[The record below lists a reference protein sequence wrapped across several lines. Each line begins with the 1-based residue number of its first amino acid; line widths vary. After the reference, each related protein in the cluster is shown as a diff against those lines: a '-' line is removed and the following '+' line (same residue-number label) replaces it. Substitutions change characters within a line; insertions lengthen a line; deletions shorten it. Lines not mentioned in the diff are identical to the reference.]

1 MLNKYLL
8 ISIIFGMTFFYGC
21 GESKLEKEKRI
32 ISKGIIKNYPQTTIG
47 RAFEAAFDNPKWT
60 WHEKNGKTYV
70 RFTGKISK
78 KLHDY
83 AMLNFK
89 QNDFDNIDLFY
100 GLGKQAYEKHFKKK
114 EQINLEYQTKYNKI
128 VDNLLAK
135 NLIIIKKIQNYE
147 KQFKTV
153 LRKQYEKIKAK
164 IDRKYK
170 FKKGRK
176 FDIFVREDR
185 KKAYKKKLDAMPLF
199 SSLTCSDTWFMK
211 DKTLPACNFEYLFSE
226 TEGDKWK
233 IEFDDDY
240 AVFEIVNSNKPK
252 VIEGINKNPELKKI
266 KAEIIQCLANAK
278 WIYLIAHELK
288 SRANYFDSLASLEYL
303 ETQNETFYKKNNNEI
318 LYKEIKYSLDNLKS
332 FVKERNTAISASYN
346 AWSES
351 LSKISEKYKG
361 EFWKLNS
368 DVTFEFLLYA
378 DQKTFEV
385 VKIHND
391 SWYKAKLLPITILNV
406 IYSL

>member
-303 ETQNETFYKKNNNEI
+303 ETQNETFYKK
-318 LYKEIKYSLDNLKS
+318 
-332 FVKERNTAISASYN
+332 
-346 AWSES
+346 
-351 LSKISEKYKG
+351 
-361 EFWKLNS
+361 
-368 DVTFEFLLYA
+368 
-378 DQKTFEV
+378 
-385 VKIHND
+385 
-391 SWYKAKLLPITILNV
+391 TIMRFC
-406 IYSL
+406 IRK